1 MHKIFKIIQF
11 GGKLL
16 FEGLILLEL
25 LFFIENVSIFNL
37 LERPPSFFRGFYI
50 YGHVLRENLFILG
63 CQPNLIE

>member
-11 GGKLL
+11 GGKL
-16 FEGLILLEL
+16 FLILLEL